1 MDMQVCYDFHV
12 HSPIGNV
19 LAEGFKPL
27 LIQRPR
33 CQIHRNQSKITCDDF
48 DAIFF
53 YCCRKPNLVMHE
65 WALAEAVLA
74 SARQIA
80 EQNHLKIVTEVTIR
94 VGALQQVEPPILR
107 FALSQIKDGI
117 LKNAKFRIL
126 RAKSTLKCRVCGN
139 TWEFNRKKLDKA
151 TSEAIHFIPEAAHS
165 YVKCPECGSPDFE
178 IASGRGVWLEDIKG
192 AQ

>member
-1 MDMQVCYDFHV
+1 
-12 HSPIGNV
+12 
-19 LAEGFKPL
+19 
-27 LIQRPR
+27 
-33 CQIHRNQSKITCDDF
+33 
-48 DAIFF
+48 
-53 YCCRKPNLVMHE
+53 MHE

-80 EQNHLKIVTEVTIR
+80 EQNNLKTVAEVTIR

-107 FALSQIKDGI
+107 FALTQMKDGI
-117 LKNAKFRIL
+117 FKNAKFRIL

-139 TWEFNRKKLDKA
+139 TWEFSRKKLSKA

-165 YVKCPECGSPDFE
+165 YINCPKCGSPDFE